1 MATDPND
8 SACNIKVV
16 CRVRPLNELEKRNG
30 YGNIIKTVNDDCV
43 NIQGKLYYYDKV
55 FNPNSSQENV
65 YDESAKTIVKDVLGG
80 YNGTIFAYGQTSSGK
95 THTMEGVLG
104 DSKMEG
110 IIPRIVNDI
119 FNYIYSMDVNVE
131 FHIKVSY
138 FEIYLDKIRDL
149 LDVSKTNLSVHE
161 DKNRVPYVKGA
172 TERFVSCPEDV
183 MEIIDEGK
191 SNRHIAVTNMNEHSS
206 RSHSVFLIN
215 VKQENLENQKKLTGK
230 LYLVDL
236 AGSEKVSKTG
246 AEGMVLDEAKNI
258 NKSLSALGNVISAL
272 ADRNKAF
279 VPYRDSKLTRI
290 LQESLGGNSRTTIII
305 CCSPAASNEAE
316 TRSTLEFGK
325 RAKTI
330 TNVVI
335 VNEELTAEEWKRRW
349 EKEKEKVL
357 KLKTHVNRIELEL
370 QKWRAGDNVSSE
382 DQINLTELEA
392 STLSLSESVQNLTSN
407 LMSNAPS
414 ALARITH
421 PTSHE
426 PLGFEERMK
435 FEEEQA
441 RLYAQLDEKDD
452 EIDKQAQQIEKLKE
466 QLLEHEDLINSI
478 RSENETHQQEITRL
492 QTECESSKEEVKEVL
507 QALEELAV
515 NYDQKSKE
523 VEDKNSE
530 FETMSEE
537 LNSKLAVLNT
547 VQSELQLMK
556 DNASH
561 QKKRMNELLGNLLKE
576 IVEVGALLSNDNS
589 SIATIKDLI
598 ESSNI
603 DEEMTSTRLF
613 LSKTKS
619 EVKNMV
625 NKYGNLEIA
634 HNEATQKLD
643 EYEKD
648 LAEKALQISQQEAK
662 IRTQELTL
670 REFENKKREL
680 EEDCDRLRDECSKL
694 KAAEEMHLVS
704 SKEKEIEKDSA
715 EKMKIALEEQIEKH
729 REAHTKQLSQLRD
742 EIAIKQAQ
750 INELKDE
757 NLKTLLALDKCKED
771 YEKLKANEHEKSL
784 KLQEL
789 TMMSDKREQAR
800 QDLKGLEETVAKE
813 LQTLHNL
820 RKLFVNDIQSR
831 MKKPLNDE
839 SDDNNDSGSYIQRQ
853 KILFLENNLEQLTKV
868 HKQLVRDNAD
878 LRCELPKLEKR
889 LRATMERVKTLE
901 SALKEAKESAMKDR
915 KRYQYE
921 VDRIKEVVK
930 QKNLLR
936 RNHAATIA
944 KPIRAGQQ
952 PVNASIARPVIRP
965 QQVKKDAD
973 N

>member
-1 MATDPND
+1 
-8 SACNIKVV
+8 
-16 CRVRPLNELEKRNG
+16 
-30 YGNIIKTVNDDCV
+30 
-43 NIQGKLYYYDKV
+43 
-55 FNPNSSQENV
+55 
-65 YDESAKTIVKDVLGG
+65 
-80 YNGTIFAYGQTSSGK
+80 
-95 THTMEGVLG
+95 
-104 DSKMEG
+104 
-110 IIPRIVNDI
+110 
-119 FNYIYSMDVNVE
+119 
-131 FHIKVSY
+131 
-138 FEIYLDKIRDL
+138 
-149 LDVSKTNLSVHE
+149 
-161 DKNRVPYVKGA
+161 
-172 TERFVSCPEDV
+172 
-183 MEIIDEGK
+183 
-191 SNRHIAVTNMNEHSS
+191 
-206 RSHSVFLIN
+206 
-215 VKQENLENQKKLTGK
+215 
-230 LYLVDL
+230 
-236 AGSEKVSKTG
+236 
-246 AEGMVLDEAKNI
+246 MVLDEAKNI

-272 ADRNKAF
+272 ADGNKSHI
-279 VPYRDSKLTRI
+279 PYRDSKLTRI

-357 KLKTHVNRIELEL
+357 KLKTHVNKIETEL
-370 QKWRAGDNVSSE
+370 HKWRAGDSVSSE

-392 STLSLSESVQNLTSN
+392 STLSLSESVQNLTGNLISN
-407 LMSNAPS
+407 VHPAS
-414 ALARITH
+414 LARVPYTSH
-421 PTSHE
+421 LSHE

-452 EIDKQAQQIEKLKE
+452 EIDKQAQHIEKLKE
-466 QLLEHEDLINSI
+466 QLIEHEDIINSVK
-478 RSENETHQQEITRL
+478 SENETHQQEITRL
-492 QTECESSKEEVKEVL
+492 QSECESSKEEVKEVL

-530 FETMSEE
+530 FEQMSEE
-537 LNSKLAVLNT
+537 LNSKLAVLNS

-556 DNASH
+556 DNATH
-561 QKKRMNELLGNLLKE
+561 QKKRMNELLSSLLKDIIE
-576 IVEVGALLSNDNS
+576 IGTVLSDQAS
-589 SIATIKDLI
+589 TTAIKEMI
-598 ESSNI
+598 ESNNI
-603 DEEMTSTRLF
+603 DEELTAARLF
-613 LSKTKS
+613 ISKTKS
-619 EVKNMV
+619 DVKNLV
-625 NKYGNLEIA
+625 NKHNNLEVLQHDAA
-634 HNEATQKLD
+634 HKLN
-643 EYEKD
+643 EYERD
-648 LAEKALQISQQEAK
+648 FAEKNLQISQQEAK
-662 IRTQELTL
+662 IQTQHDTL
-670 REFENKKREL
+670 RDIENKKRSL
-680 EEDCDRLRDECSKL
+680 EEDLDRLRVECSKL

-704 SKEKEIEKDSA
+704 SKEKEVEKVSA

-742 EIAIKQAQ
+742 EIAAKQEQ
-750 INELKDE
+750 MEELKDE
-757 NLKTLLALDKCKED
+757 SQKAQLALEKCKDD
-771 YEKLKANEHEKSL
+771 YEKIKASEQEKSV

-820 RKLFVNDIQSR
+820 RKLFVSDIQSR
-831 MKKPLNDE
+831 MKKPL
-839 SDDNNDSGSYIQRQ
+839 SDDADDNHDSGSYIQRQ
-853 KILFLENNLEQLTKV
+853 KIVFLENNLEQLTKV

-930 QKNLLR
+930 QKNLQR

-952 PVNASIARPVIRP
+952 PAMIARPVIRP
-965 QQVKKDAD
+965 QMKKG
-973 N
+973 NFQ